1 MTRSR
6 MTPGSSARGL
16 DVRGARPPDPLPPT
30 PQCLFPSN
38 GKPLDADITCE
49 ELQQALTTMAGTV
62 VTPVDALV
70 LFHHYTD
77 HFPNDYEIDRV
88 TATALLKLSGASET
102 EIRTFLSGLA
112 GSPRD
117 HDAQAADT
125 TLVSTG
131 ADSSGLLTPKTPS
144 PAGRTPGGLG
154 AMGATAPDRD
164 TECLC
169 VPSPTSSGVTGPM
182 VPTTSMTDH
191 PVDRVRERKVVTIG
205 MTPES
210 SSMLQDPSLGLC
222 SAQTSGSS
230 VTLISA
236 IAAASAL
243 GDAELECVKPRL
255 GPSPTAELR
264 EPRSSGPPLSLYQQ
278 PNTEATPLA
287 PTTDGPTSVGAGNSI
302 DGGRPRA
309 RRLDIDR
316 EAQAEENEED
326 EEEVEATKEED
337 SPAPSEDLGTPRS
350 TGTGAR
356 QTGRVKPRARLASR
370 PPPTRTHSRPT
381 RRTPRKLR
389 TPHKDDAT
397 EADTPNGTPTTT
409 RTDE

>member
-1 MTRSR
+1 M
-6 MTPGSSARGL
+6 
-16 DVRGARPPDPLPPT
+16 
-30 PQCLFPSN
+30 
-38 GKPLDADITCE
+38 I
-49 ELQQALTTMAGTV
+49 
-62 VTPVDALV
+62 
-70 LFHHYTD
+70 
-77 HFPNDYEIDRV
+77 
-88 TATALLKLSGASET
+88 
-102 EIRTFLSGLA
+102 
-112 GSPRD
+112 
-117 HDAQAADT
+117 
-125 TLVSTG
+125 
-131 ADSSGLLTPKTPS
+131 
-144 PAGRTPGGLG
+144 
-154 AMGATAPDRD
+154 
-164 TECLC
+164 
-169 VPSPTSSGVTGPM
+169 
-182 VPTTSMTDH
+182 
-191 PVDRVRERKVVTIG
+191 
-205 MTPES
+205 PES
-210 SSMLQDPSLGLC
+210 STMLQDPSLGLC

-243 GDAELECVKPRL
+243 GDAELERVKTRL
-255 GPSPTAELR
+255 GPSQAPAIAHK
-264 EPRSSGPPLSLYQQ
+264 Q

-287 PTTDGPTSVGAGNSI
+287 PTTDGLTSVGAGNSI

-356 QTGRVKPRARLASR
+356 QTGRVRPRARLASR